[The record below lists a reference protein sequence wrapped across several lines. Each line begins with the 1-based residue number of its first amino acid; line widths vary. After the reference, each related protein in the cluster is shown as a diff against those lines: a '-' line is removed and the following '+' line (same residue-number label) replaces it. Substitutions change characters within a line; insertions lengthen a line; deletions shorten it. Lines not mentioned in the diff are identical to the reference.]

1 MGGVGWWA
9 TGLSHVSASARSRS
23 MAVESVLHVIRCR
36 HVASIRRLRASMTMF
51 KQISMTNFKS
61 WRETGPVRM
70 APLTGFF
77 GANSSGKSSLL
88 QMLLLLKQ
96 TVASKDL
103 NLVLKT
109 GAMGDDYVDL
119 GTPFEIAHNEST
131 ELAMGIEWT
140 FVPTNVSDTK
150 LSVPV
155 PNRRD
160 SLEIGGMSFN
170 SRILVNPQRNH
181 VIELQYRYRD
191 DVAIEFKRAGNNRY
205 TIDITICG
213 EKPVRAKGRPRVYMK
228 PEKCYS
234 FSDEALRYFQSTS
247 YLNDFVLQFER
258 QFEHLHYL
266 GPLRPYAQRDY
277 TLVGGN
283 PQNVGF
289 KGELAIHALL
299 AAKNQKVYP
308 DGRRQFS
315 KLESR
320 IAQWIVEL
328 GLAHRFETRPLFK
341 GSNQYVVWLKRQS
354 ASPEVRLTD
363 MGIGVSQVLPVL
375 VLCYYVPEGSTIV
388 LEQPELHLHPS
399 VQAGLA
405 DVFVDVI
412 KHRNVQ
418 ILLESHSEHLLRRLQ
433 RRLAEEQIGNDDIA
447 LYFCENEEGEST
459 LTRLETDMFGAIKN
473 WPQDFF
479 GDMTGD
485 VVSAIDAGYERK
497 KANVIAG

>member
-1 MGGVGWWA
+1 
-9 TGLSHVSASARSRS
+9 
-23 MAVESVLHVIRCR
+23 
-36 HVASIRRLRASMTMF
+36 MF

-61 WRETGPVRM
+61 WRETGPIRM
-70 APLTGFF
+70 APLTAFF

-96 TVASKDL
+96 TAESNDR
-103 NLVLKT
+103 NLVLET
-109 GAMGDDYVDL
+109 GALRDDYVDL

-131 ELAMGIEWT
+131 EIAVGLDWT
-140 FVPTNVSDTK
+140 FTPTNARNTS
-150 LSVPV
+150 LSVPI
-155 PNRRD
+155 PNRHE
-160 SLEIGGMSFN
+160 SLKIGEMSFN
-170 SRILVNPQRNH
+170 SSIHVDPQRSH
-181 VIELQYRYRD
+181 VTEMQYRYHE
-191 DVAIEFKRAGNNRY
+191 DVLVEFKRTGKKRY

-213 EKPVRAKGRPRVYMK
+213 EKPVRAQGRPRVYMK

-258 QFEHLHYL
+258 QFEHMHYL
-266 GPLRPYAQRDY
+266 GPLRPYPNRDY
-277 TLVGGN
+277 TLIGGN

-289 KGELAIHALL
+289 RGEFAIHALL
-299 AAKNQKVYP
+299 AAKNQKVYR

-320 IAQWIVEL
+320 IAQWLVEL
-328 GLAHRFETRPLFK
+328 ELAYSFQTRPLFK
-341 GSNQYVVWLKRQS
+341 GSNQHVVWLRRHS
-354 ASPEVRLTD
+354 ASPEVRITD

-375 VLCYYVPEGSTIV
+375 VLCYYVPEGSTII
-388 LEQPELHLHPS
+388 LEQPELHLHPA

-433 RRLAEEQIGNDDIA
+433 RRIAEEAFDSQDAA
-447 LYFCENEEGEST
+447 LYFCRMIGGESK
-459 LTRLETDMFGAIKN
+459 LTNLELDMFGQIRN
-473 WPQDFF
+473 WPEDFF
-479 GDMTGD
+479 GDALGEA
-485 VVSAIDAGYERK
+485 VAAFDAGLSRK
-497 KANVIAG
+497 VNLANES